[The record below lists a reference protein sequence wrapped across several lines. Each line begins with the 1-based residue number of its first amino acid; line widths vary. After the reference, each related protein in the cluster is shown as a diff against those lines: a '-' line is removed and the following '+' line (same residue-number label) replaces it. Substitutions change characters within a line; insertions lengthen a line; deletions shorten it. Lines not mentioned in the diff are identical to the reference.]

1 LIAIKAQAQK
11 EALNRNICNT
21 LLAAET
27 YEQRVFYQGL
37 NPSKKENT
45 MTTKRR
51 VALAFQGGG
60 FPAGAIGA
68 GVVKY
73 LVEKGAFDR
82 LDIDVFSG
90 TSAGAMVASV
100 CWGQTLKGSI
110 DAAPQVLEEQWMHFA
125 NGLVPNAEVAQIAQ
139 LMGAIGQM
147 NPMYRYASEH
157 VVVPLM
163 RKLMK
168 EWVETYIPVDE
179 LIEFRNNSTRVPGLA
194 LGAAEVLKGDIK
206 VFTERDFCLEAILA
220 SGSLDEING
229 ITVIEKGP
237 NKGTYCDGAWGT
249 NPPISC
255 LINYGVDEIWLVEV
269 FPKIR
274 KDVPETPWER
284 KDRKD
289 ELWQNSLVEHELDD
303 IDRVNRWL
311 ESGRLNNQ
319 DGKYRHIE
327 VRKMPMTLDLPAGAA
342 LVNSASFI
350 REMMDY
356 SYAQARKLW
365 VPPAGQAAA

>member
-1 LIAIKAQAQK
+1 M
-11 EALNRNICNT
+11 
-21 LLAAET
+21 
-27 YEQRVFYQGL
+27 
-37 NPSKKENT
+37 PKK
-45 MTTKRR
+45 KR

-60 FPAGAIGA
+60 FPAGAIGT

-82 LDIDVFSG
+82 HDIDVFSG
-90 TSAGAMVASV
+90 TSAGALIASV
-100 CWGQTLKGSI
+100 CWGLKLRGSM
-110 DAAPQVLEEQWMHFA
+110 ATAPQVLEKQWMHFA
-125 NGLVPNAEVAQIAQ
+125 WGLVPNAQVAQMAQ
-139 LMGAIGQM
+139 FMGAIGQM

-163 RKLMK
+163 RTLMK
-168 EWVETYIPVDE
+168 DWVETYIPVDE
-179 LIEFRNNSTRVPGLA
+179 LIELRNKSKQVPGLA
-194 LGAAEVLKGDIK
+194 LGAAEVLKGEVK
-206 VFTERDFCLEAILA
+206 VFTERDFSLEAILA
-220 SGSLDEING
+220 SGSLDEVNG
-229 ITVIEKGP
+229 ITVIEEGR

-255 LINYGVDEIWLVEV
+255 LIDYGIDEIWLVEV

-274 KDVPETPWER
+274 KDVPDTPGER

-311 ESGRLNNQ
+311 ESGRLKNQ

-356 SYAQARKLW
+356 GYTQARELW
-365 VPPAGQAAA
+365 APPAGQEAA